1 MSESFPDEGDK
12 VEVISGALMLYDR
25 PRAAGTHLRAG
36 RRRGGGRERERK
48 HICPLKG
55 VCSLVFRVR
64 SVFKELQNVFWGEE
78 KNHLGSYCL
87 RL

>member
-36 RRRGGGRERERK
+36 RRRGGGRERERENTSA
-48 HICPLKG
+48 L
-55 VCSLVFRVR
+55 
-64 SVFKELQNVFWGEE
+64 
-78 KNHLGSYCL
+78 
-87 RL
+87 